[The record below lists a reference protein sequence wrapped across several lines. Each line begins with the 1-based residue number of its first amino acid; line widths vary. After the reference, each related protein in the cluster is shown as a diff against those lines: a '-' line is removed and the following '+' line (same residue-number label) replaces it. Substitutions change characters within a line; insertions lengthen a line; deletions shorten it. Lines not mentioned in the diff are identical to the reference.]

1 MAHRLATLPP
11 PPRCHH
17 LVDAVKGALAA
28 EYGTDA
34 VLARDLRDF
43 RTVRPLG
50 GRHTHF
56 RILPDDL

>member
-1 MAHRLATLPP
+1 M
-11 PPRCHH
+11 
-17 LVDAVKGALAA
+17 KGALAA

-43 RTVRPLG
+43 RNVRPLG

-56 RILPDDL
+56 RIVPDDL